1 MLQSVRLRGVASM
14 GVSFLTPPTGDPTV
28 PVKSAKLAMSL
39 SLLMSAPML
48 AAAQCCPG
56 SGTGAELAAQGLGE
70 SHPSARNLSL
80 DPSWRVYGF
89 QRDGM
94 TYYQIN
100 DIEGNV
106 LAIVGNLDDQFW
118 ALPAGHRSHEVSL
131 PASRLEIAP
140 GAQGLPVYRHPDF
153 TLLVYRHGD
162 RSIWSVES
170 TGP

>member
-1 MLQSVRLRGVASM
+1 M
-14 GVSFLTPPTGDPTV
+14 GVSFLIPQAGDPAV
-28 PVKSAKLAMSL
+28 PAKSAKLAMSL
-39 SLLMSAPML
+39 LLLMSAPML

-70 SHPSARNLSL
+70 SHPSTQDLSL

-118 ALPAGHRSHEVSL
+118 ALPAGHRFHEVSL
-131 PASRLEIAP
+131 PARRLALPP
-140 GAQGLPVYRHPDF
+140 GTQGLPVYKHPDF
-153 TLLVYRHGD
+153 NLLVYRAEN

-170 TGP
+170 TAP

>member
-1 MLQSVRLRGVASM
+1 
-14 GVSFLTPPTGDPTV
+14 
-28 PVKSAKLAMSL
+28 
-39 SLLMSAPML
+39 
-48 AAAQCCPG
+48 
-56 SGTGAELAAQGLGE
+56 
-70 SHPSARNLSL
+70 
-80 DPSWRVYGF
+80 
-89 QRDGM
+89 M